1 MSQSLGLAIAVVAN
15 SLTGV
20 SFVIKK
26 QGLDRCDQSHTWS
39 YLKEPRWWAGF
50 LTMVVGEI
58 GNFAAYAYA
67 PAILVTP
74 LGALSVFV
82 NAFLSHH
89 VLHEVMTMQ
98 GHIGMLLCAL
108 GTALIVTFAPEEV
121 EITSMLEVES
131 KMQHWVFGLFLTLS
145 VATIA
150 AMLYAEFKYSLGLQY
165 ILFYIMLCSVVGSL
179 CVLGIK
185 GLGIAIRATMDHY
198 NQFSFEAEN
207 RMTYICIIVVILC
220 LLSQLTFLNKALD
233 TWGAARVV
241 PIYYVTFTTL
251 TVIGN
256 TCLFR
261 NLVALS
267 PASMVCFA
275 VGTIA
280 TYGGVAL
287 VGRDVVALKQPSG
300 GFSPLTLELGVSD
313 NS

>member
-1 MSQSLGLAIAVVAN
+1 LGLAIAVVAN

-50 LTMVVGEI
+50 VTMLVGEI

-89 VLHEVMTMQ
+89 VLQEIMSMQ
-98 GHIGMLLCAL
+98 GHLGMFMCAI

-121 EITSMLEVES
+121 AITSMLEVEA
-131 KMQHWVFGLFLTLS
+131 KMNHWVFGVFFVVSLLA
-145 VATIA
+145 VAS
-150 AMLYAEFKYSLGLQY
+150 MLYVELKYSVGLRH

-179 CVLGIK
+179 LVLGIK
-185 GLGIAIRATMDHY
+185 GLGIAIRTTMESE
-198 NQFSFEAEN
+198 NQFSLRAEN
-207 RMTYICIIVVILC
+207 RLTYICVIMVALC
-220 LLSQLTFLNKALD
+220 LVSQLTFLNKALD
-233 TWGAARVV
+233 AWGAARVV

-251 TVIGN
+251 TVAGN
-256 TCLFR
+256 TCLYR

-267 PASMVCFA
+267 TVHMVCFSL
-275 VGTIA
+275 GTLA
-280 TYGGVAL
+280 TYAGVVL
-287 VGRDVVALKQPSG
+287 VGKDVIALKQSG
-300 GFSPLTLELGVSD
+300 KRSTKSRPDDEVAAG
-313 NS
+313 

>member
-1 MSQSLGLAIAVVAN
+1 LGLAIAVVAN
-15 SLTGV
+15 SLTGI

-50 LTMVVGEI
+50 VTMLVGEI

-89 VLHEVMTMQ
+89 VLQEIMSMQ
-98 GHIGMLLCAL
+98 GHLGMFLCAL

-121 EITSMLEVES
+121 TITSMLEVEA
-131 KMQHWVFGLFLTLS
+131 KILHWVFGLFLAGSLS
-145 VATIA
+145 AVA
-150 AMLYAEFKYSLGLQY
+150 AMFYLEFKYSLGLRY

-185 GLGIAIRATMDHY
+185 GLGIAIRATVEGS
-198 NQFSFEAEN
+198 NQFSFRTEN
-207 RMTYICIIVVILC
+207 RLTFVCVILVALC
-220 LLSQLTFLNKALD
+220 LVSQLTFLNKALD

-251 TVIGN
+251 TVAGN

-267 PASMVCFA
+267 PASMVCFTLGA
-275 VGTIA
+275 LA
-280 TYGGVAL
+280 TYGGVVL
-287 VGRDVVALKQPSG
+287 VGNDVVALKKHGKRP
-300 GFSPLTLELGVSD
+300 PLSRSYVEVAVTG
-313 NS
+313 

>member
-1 MSQSLGLAIAVVAN
+1 MSSVGLVIAVVAN
-15 SLTGV
+15 TLTGI

-50 LTMVVGEI
+50 ITMVVGEI

-89 VLHEVMTMQ
+89 VLHEIMTLR
-98 GHIGMLLCAL
+98 GHLGMFLCAL
-108 GTALIVTFAPEEV
+108 GTGLIVTFAPAEMP
-121 EITSMLEVES
+121 IANMLEVEA
-131 KMQHWVFGLFLTLS
+131 KMLHWVFGLFLSGSLLTVGL
-145 VATIA
+145 
-150 AMLYAEFKYSLGLQY
+150 MMYGEFQYSLGLKY
-165 ILFYIMLCSVVGSL
+165 ILYYIMLCSVVGAL

-185 GLGIAIRATMDHY
+185 GLGIAIVATLEGH
-198 NQFSFEAEN
+198 NQFSFRLEN
-207 RMTYICIIVVILC
+207 RLTYVCLVLVVLC

-251 TVIGN
+251 TVAGN
-256 TCLFR
+256 TCLYR

-267 PASMVCFA
+267 PISTLCLTL
-275 VGTIA
+275 GTVA
-280 TYGGVAL
+280 TYGGVWL
-287 VGRDVVALKQPSG
+287 VGTDVV
-300 GFSPLTLELGVSD
+300 ELQKRVTYVELVPTEEAPG
-313 NS
+313 